1 VERASRN
8 QSSMRNQDLAREAYR
23 VTVRAL
29 VVVH

>member
-8 QSSMRNQDLAREAYR
+8 QSSMPNQDLAREAYL
-23 VTVRAL
+23 VTARAL